1 MNKSHHFVLIFDRE
15 KRKGHKDKK
24 TLFTKGENTSLYI
37 LWKKNTSI
45 FLLFFRR

>member
-24 TLFTKGENTSLYI
+24 NDIHE
-37 LWKKNTSI
+37 
-45 FLLFFRR
+45 R